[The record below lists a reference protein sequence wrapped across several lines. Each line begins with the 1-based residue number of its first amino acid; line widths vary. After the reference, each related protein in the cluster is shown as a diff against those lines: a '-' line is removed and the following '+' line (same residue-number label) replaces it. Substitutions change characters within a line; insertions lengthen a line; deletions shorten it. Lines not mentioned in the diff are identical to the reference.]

1 MKNTNSIN
9 NIRWIAGII
18 GTLMVAF
25 VLIFFIGYMFE
36 GNKKS
41 GNGPG
46 LDAYTIMTFIVWGIG
61 LAGLLF
67 AIWKPGTGGL
77 ISFLSFIVFNIL
89 VAVNP
94 NPDSSYTVVL
104 LIFLVPSIL
113 FLLFWWL
120 KKSAIKTSK
129 K

>member
-1 MKNTNSIN
+1 MKNQSSIN
-9 NIRWIAGII
+9 AIRWTAAII

-46 LDAYTIMTFIVWGIG
+46 LDTFTIITFVVWGIG
-61 LAGLLF
+61 LAGLLL
-67 AIWKPGTGGL
+67 AIWKPGMGGL
-77 ISFLSFIVFNIL
+77 ISLLGFIVFNIL

-94 NPDSSYTVVL
+94 NPDSSYAVVL
-104 LIFLVPSIL
+104 LLFLLPSIL

-120 KKSAIKTSK
+120 KKSSIKTSK